1 MLGNNAD
8 AFFTTP
14 MRHRI
19 VSGGNVGNQ
28 SPMPIPRDP
37 NSSATGTVITKAP
50 GDSLPGTNGEVAL
63 ADEPASVPSQGT
75 ILAAAFT
82 PMGIGLAVGAFL
94 FLTPMGKSIRR
105 KVGLA

>member
-19 VSGGNVGNQ
+19 VNGGNVGNQ
-28 SPMPIPRDP
+28 SPMPVPRDL
-37 NSSATGTVITKAP
+37 NSSATGKVVTKLA
-50 GDSLPGTNGEVAL
+50 GDFLPGTEGTDML
-63 ADEPASVPSQGT
+63 ADEPAGVPSQNT

-82 PMGIGLAVGAFL
+82 PVGIGLMAGFL
-94 FLTPMGKSIRR
+94 LLTPVGKALR
-105 KVGLA
+105 KKIGLA